1 MNVLLRTGLRLFAL
15 AAGWLLLWNLGRGA
29 ALAAPLAQSDPII
42 VTTPP
47 SVTLSRLPTPTPG
60 APADAYRIRPGD
72 TLLTIAVE
80 LDLDLADA
88 HCLAMPDFAPD
99 QPLVIGDLLTLLPAG
114 ERCHQVAAG
123 ETLTGVAAT
132 YGTTPAE
139 LRAIAWNRLSPELND
154 ITVLPPGHYLRVPDP
169 PFVAS
174 AQVAVGPDDPLLP
187 MILRQPVGTSVSQL
201 QSLDAALVS
210 QGALP
215 VGGPSNRADARA
227 ALAPLP
233 ADWPYGSGFFAW
245 PLYGWLTQDFHGSHR
260 AIDVAAP
267 VGTTVTAADRGRVI
281 RAGWSDNGYGNLVIV
296 DHNIDYVTVYAHL
309 SEVLVEAGDIVGQG
323 QIIGRVGSTGNSTGP
338 HLHFEIRD
346 FGRRVDPI
354 EKLFN

>member
-1 MNVLLRTGLRLFAL
+1 MNVLLRTGLTLFAL
-15 AAGWLLLWNLGRGA
+15 AVGWLLLWNLGQSA
-29 ALAAPLAQSDPII
+29 ARAAPPAQSDPII

-47 SVTLSRLPTPTPG
+47 SVTFSRLPTPTPS
-60 APADAYRIRPGD
+60 APATPADAYRVRPGD

-99 QPLVIGDLLTLLPAG
+99 QPLVIGDLLTLLPPG

-132 YGTTPAE
+132 YATTPAD
-139 LRAIAWNRLSPELND
+139 LRAIAWNRLSPELSD
-154 ITVLPPGHYLRVPDP
+154 ITVLPPGHYLRVPEP
-169 PFVAS
+169 PLA
-174 AQVAVGPDDPLLP
+174 AEPAAGLEDPLLP

-227 ALAPLP
+227 APAPLP

-267 VGTTVTAADRGRVI
+267 AGTTVTAADRGASSAP
-281 RAGWSDNGYGNLVIV
+281 AGATTATAI
-296 DHNIDYVTVYAHL
+296 
-309 SEVLVEAGDIVGQG
+309 
-323 QIIGRVGSTGNSTGP
+323 
-338 HLHFEIRD
+338 
-346 FGRRVDPI
+346 
-354 EKLFN
+354 

>member
-1 MNVLLRTGLRLFAL
+1 
-15 AAGWLLLWNLGRGA
+15 
-29 ALAAPLAQSDPII
+29 
-42 VTTPP
+42 
-47 SVTLSRLPTPTPG
+47 
-60 APADAYRIRPGD
+60 
-72 TLLTIAVE
+72 
-80 LDLDLADA
+80 
-88 HCLAMPDFAPD
+88 MPDFAPD

-227 ALAPLP
+227 APAPLP